1 MPFSQAWSL
10 MWSFKV
16 TLLNADSTR
25 KDCGIAHKSKN
36 KMTLPQSGAFVE
48 EPLLAG
54 KPVAVMGA
62 ARGPGWSFSKS
73 FSML

>member
-1 MPFSQAWSL
+1 MQIQL
-10 MWSFKV
+10 
-16 TLLNADSTR
+16 

-36 KMTLPQSGAFVE
+36 KMTLPQSGAIVE

-62 ARGPGWSFSKS
+62 AWVQVGVSLSHLVCFKYEVDQ
-73 FSML
+73 